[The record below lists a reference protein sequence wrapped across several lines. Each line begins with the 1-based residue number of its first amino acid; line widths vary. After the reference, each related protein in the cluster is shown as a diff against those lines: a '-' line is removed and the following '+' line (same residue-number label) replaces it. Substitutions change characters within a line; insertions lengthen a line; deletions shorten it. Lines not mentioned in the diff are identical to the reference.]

1 MAVRYRELS
10 NRSEYHKQWYQ
21 NNKEKIKANYN
32 AQTQWIKWV
41 EVKKTLFKLKKE
53 IGNNS
58 YNRIL
63 DELEKLERSKYG

>member
-1 MAVRYRELS
+1 LS